1 MGIFSKSNK
10 KSKSNN
16 GTTIISKG
24 TTIKGGIDT
33 EGSIFI
39 DGRFEGIIV
48 AQKSVTIGKTGEVL
62 GEIKTKDLVVSGLV
76 DGMFDI
82 KNITILETGKVIG
95 KMQYEELIIE
105 KNGIFD
111 GIGKQKNSTLN
122 SQYNK
127 LEIKNKNKN
136 KIEE

>member
-10 KSKSNN
+10 KSKSGN
-16 GTTIISKG
+16 GTTIIGKG

-39 DGRFEGIIV
+39 DGRFEGVIV

-62 GEIKTKDLVVSGLV
+62 GEIKTKDLIVNGLV

-111 GIGKQKNSTLN
+111 GIGKQKNSKLN
-122 SQYNK
+122 SQYSK
-127 LEIKNKNKN
+127 LEIKKKN

>member
-24 TTIKGGIDT
+24 TTIKGGIETD
-33 EGSIFI
+33 GSVFI

-48 AQKSVTIGKTGEVL
+48 AEKSVNIGKSGEVL
-62 GEIKTKDLVVSGLV
+62 GEIKTKDLIVNGLV

-82 KNITILETGKVIG
+82 KNIIILETGKVIG
-95 KMQYEELIIE
+95 KMQYEEFVIE

-122 SQYNK
+122 SKYNK
-127 LEIKNKNKN
+127 LEIKKKN

>member
-10 KSKSNN
+10 KTKSNH

-24 TTIKGGIDT
+24 TTIKGGIET
-33 EGSIFI
+33 EGSVFI

-48 AQKSVTIGKTGEVL
+48 AEKSVNIGKTGEVL
-62 GEIKTKDLVVSGLV
+62 GEIKTKDLIVNGLV

-82 KNITILETGKVIG
+82 QNITILETGKVIG
-95 KMQYEELIIE
+95 KMQYDELVIE

-111 GIGKQKNSTLN
+111 GIGKQKNSTLD
-122 SQYNK
+122 SKYNK
-127 LEIKNKNKN
+127 LEIKNK
-136 KIEE
+136 IEE

>member
-33 EGSIFI
+33 EGSLFI

-62 GEIKTKDLVVSGLV
+62 GEIKTKDLIVSGLV

-95 KMQYEELIIE
+95 KMQYEELVIE

-127 LEIKNKNKN
+127 LEIKKKN